1 MSQLC
6 PLRNRAIFHRNR
18 VVRCL
23 ILFGMVLVS
32 GCTSEAVA
40 VSSTEEKPITLSS
53 IVSSDQRVVCY
64 MLTPIP
70 VSGVPSRPLGKFPF
84 MLVGS
89 GSESARII
97 DQNRKTIRSAPAG
110 GEFLVSKLVQI
121 GSGFLSISVKG
132 NMQLLP
138 LNHLRISPGHRSGLM
153 GSRMRLDS
161 VGSFLMMIT

>member
-1 MSQLC
+1 MNQLRL
-6 PLRNRAIFHRNR
+6 LRNNAILHRIR
-18 VVRCL
+18 VLRCL
-23 ILFGMVLVS
+23 ILLGTVFVS

-40 VSSTEEKPITLSS
+40 VAASSMEEKPARLA
-53 IVSSDQRVVCY
+53 SSDQRVARY

-70 VSGVPSRPLGKFPF
+70 VSEAPSRPLGRFPF

-110 GEFLVSKLVQI
+110 GGFLVSKLVQI